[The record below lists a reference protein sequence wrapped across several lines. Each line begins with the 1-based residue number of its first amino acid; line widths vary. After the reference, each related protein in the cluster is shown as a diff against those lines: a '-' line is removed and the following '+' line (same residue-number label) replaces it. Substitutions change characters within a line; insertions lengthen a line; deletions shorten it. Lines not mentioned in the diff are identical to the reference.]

1 MLYHSLCTYVY
12 IYIHIFTCICNL
24 WSECNLLQ
32 VSFHIFSMSKPLCL
46 FHSVLALSF
55 ILPLHAA
62 MRPAGTWEQGRKN
75 CDFFHSYC
83 WWTKSSTTWW
93 DKLLPS
99 TGAGFWLFQ
108 PQQKSFHHSI
118 ASIYHYRLACINYIF
133 AKTSEDD
140 ARWPTWKFLFA
151 YWSFSHLIPRVHI
164 NPWSILNW
172 PGRGGRQL
180 RGTKS
185 KSNHQ
190 QRWPFWSNPCE
201 KKSRE
206 DLSKK
211 KNKIQVWCYV
221 LWSHQNLR
229 KKQKTK
235 K

>member
-1 MLYHSLCTYVY
+1 MC
-12 IYIHIFTCICNL
+12 IYIHIFICICNF

-46 FHSVLALSF
+46 FDAVVLALSF

-62 MRPAGTWEQGRKN
+62 MRPAGTWDPGRKN

-83 WWTKSSTTWW
+83 WWTKSSTIKKW

-108 PQQKSFHHSI
+108 PQQKKLPSFNRFNLS
-118 ASIYHYRLACINYIF
+118 LQ
-133 AKTSEDD
+133 TSLHQLYFRKNIKGWCQVTYMEISVCLL
-140 ARWPTWKFLFA
+140 KFLPS
-151 YWSFSHLIPRVHI
+151 YPESP
-164 NPWSILNW
+164 
-172 PGRGGRQL
+172 
-180 RGTKS
+180 
-185 KSNHQ
+185 HQ
-190 QRWPFWSNPCE
+190 SLVYFELAWERRKAAERHQIKVQPPAKMAFFDQIHA
-201 KKSRE
+201 KKKAAKIYP
-206 DLSKK
+206 KK